1 MKRMLTAFL
10 ALLLTLTFLAGCT
23 EKQEIVIDTDTLSS
37 SLSALYGGGAVE
49 LAELSK
55 ESYDI
60 RYGLDGL
67 YVSLYAEASIVVT
80 SDEFIVLEAENE
92 EDAKKAFEVIDT
104 YRKDR
109 AKLFKS
115 YAPDEV
121 PKLNGALLARAGKY
135 VVFASAPE
143 DIVKEAR
150 RIWKEKKG

>member
-1 MKRMLTAFL
+1 MKRVLISFL
-10 ALLLTLTFLAGCT
+10 ALVLILLSVTGCT
-23 EKQEIVIDTDTLSS
+23 GSREINIDVKALSEE
-37 SLSALYGGGAVE
+37 LSGLFGTGEVE

-60 RYGLDGL
+60 RYGLEGL
-67 YVSLYAEASIVVT
+67 YVYLYAEASIVVT

-92 EDAKKAFEVIDT
+92 SDAKKAFEVIDE
-104 YRKDR
+104 YRNER

-121 PKLNGALLARAGKY
+121 PKLNGALLQRAGRY

-143 DIVKEAR
+143 DIVKEASK
-150 RIWKEKKG
+150 IWKEKKG